1 MFGVRLTSL
10 FTSRWMALAWAV
22 LICLSAIE
30 FVGGRT
36 NNGKDDDAAQA
47 QQDADTAK
55 AVNTALDAMK

>member
-30 FVGGRT
+30 FVGGRG
-36 NNGKDDDAAQA
+36 NNDEATA
-47 QQDADTAK
+47 QDAETAQ
-55 AVNTALDAMK
+55 AVNTAMAAMN

>member
-10 FTSRWMALAWAV
+10 FTSRWMALAWCV

-30 FVGGRT
+30 FVGGR
-36 NNGKDDDAAQA
+36 GSDDKDAAAQA

-55 AVNTALDAMK
+55 AVNTALDAMH